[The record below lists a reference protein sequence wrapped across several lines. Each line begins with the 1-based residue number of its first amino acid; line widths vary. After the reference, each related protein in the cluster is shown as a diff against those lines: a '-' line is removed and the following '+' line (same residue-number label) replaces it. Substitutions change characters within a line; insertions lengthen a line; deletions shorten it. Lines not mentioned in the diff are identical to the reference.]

1 MQRRYYILL
10 SIISILL
17 VGYLLYYF
25 LYNNSLQNIVH
36 KAPEFS
42 LESNELL
49 DAYMTNEM
57 GSEKKY
63 TDKVI
68 TVHGTIKEISFFNNR
83 TTIVLNS
90 NIPDAGI
97 ICDLDD
103 SQSEKIKHLKE
114 NQELYVKGV
123 CKGYLKDVI
132 LLNCFIDTKKNY
144 E

>member
-10 SIISILL
+10 SIISVLL

-25 LYNNSLQNIVH
+25 SYSNSLQHIVH

-49 DAYMTNEM
+49 HAYMTNEKD
-57 GSEKKY
+57 SEKKY
-63 TDKVI
+63 TDKI
-68 TVHGTIKEISFFNNR
+68 IIVHGTIKEISFFNNR
-83 TTIVLNS
+83 TTIMLNS
-90 NIPDAGI
+90 NVPDAGI

-103 SQSEKIKHLKE
+103 NQSEKIKYLKE